1 MRTTCKI
8 RFTSTVRETS
18 VINLLLSTL
27 LSLVNMLLE
36 VIRMVHLWWKVED
49 TRGSREVG
57 VKVAVKVG
65 VTNNVVANIHDRR
78 MRSSVF
84 IVKAVKV
91 DGTTY
96 EPIKIIVNQFFII
109 HNLAQIDVW
118 IVWAVGASASVSP

>member
-1 MRTTCKI
+1 M
-8 RFTSTVRETS
+8 RETS

-57 VKVAVKVG
+57 VKVAAKVG

-109 HNLAQIDVW
+109 HNLAQIDMW